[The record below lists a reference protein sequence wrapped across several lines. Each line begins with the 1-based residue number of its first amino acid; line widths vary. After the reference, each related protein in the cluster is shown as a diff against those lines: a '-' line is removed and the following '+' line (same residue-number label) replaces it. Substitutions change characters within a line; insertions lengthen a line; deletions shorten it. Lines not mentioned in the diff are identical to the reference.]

1 MVRCIVRKIS
11 SLKIVLV
18 AFAFGLLFSC
28 LLGYISY
35 ACVPEKTFTEITSLP
50 PREETNKFDNEVI
63 YKGLTDIYDFTSQSV
78 GIDVSTWQGV
88 IDYEEV
94 KRQGVEFVMIR
105 VGLRNA
111 DNKINE
117 DEYFERN
124 ITRALAAGLHVGVY
138 FYSTA
143 SNEIEALEEA
153 KWVVER
159 IKDYKITYPVVY
171 DLENIGLFNTAGLSL
186 EQVNKHA
193 KMFLDYVK
201 NSGYVGCLY
210 SNGYDLRNR
219 WDTNYLKDY
228 LVWYA
233 HYTDEP
239 SYEGNYVI
247 WQYSNTG
254 KVKGIYGNVDLDVA
268 YFSYIGD

>member
-1 MVRCIVRKIS
+1 MLRSVIRKIS
-11 SLKIVLV
+11 SLKIVFV
-18 AFAFGLLFSC
+18 AFTFGLLFSC
-28 LLGYISY
+28 VLGYISY
-35 ACVPEKTFTEITSLP
+35 ACTPEKTFTEITSLP
-50 PREETNKFDNEVI
+50 PREETNKYDNEVI

-88 IDYEEV
+88 IDYEKV
-94 KRQGVEFVMIR
+94 KDQGVEFVMIR
-105 VGLRNA
+105 VGLRDA
-111 DNKINE
+111 DDKIYE

-124 ITRALAAGLHVGVY
+124 ITRAIEAGLHVGVY

-171 DLENIGLFNTAGLSL
+171 DLENIGLFNTSGLSL

-193 KMFLDYVK
+193 KMFLDYVR

-210 SNGYDLRNR
+210 SNSYDLRYR

-239 SYEGNYVI
+239 AYEGNYVM

-254 KVKGIYGNVDLDVA
+254 QLKGIYGNVDLDVA